1 MELEEIGGW
10 TIHDY
15 RSWLGH
21 YSRVNQKTKR
31 LSVSTLKRGEFRE
44 YFNSEHPYLMN
55 PVLFSF
61 VAPITIFIEGEE
73 PITVRLD
80 ARNLPDVIISITE
93 NFLRKNE
100 IFRKE
105 KREYVRFSRL
115 GGWLEKTFAAKMT
128 QTATFET
135 SKVHHAVGKH
145 LYRLFHEPTA
155 GEIATVLLEDRELW
169 VEDLH
174 LWPSVKCSNC
184 PQPLKHPV
192 SKLLGIGP
200 ECGGHEYKFGE
211 DAIESFRLVI
221 SRFDKKLYFQ
231 MPPQLNPIL
240 FERLRKN
247 VEEQRTT

>member
-10 TIHDY
+10 TIHNY
-15 RSWLGH
+15 LNWLGD

-31 LSVSTLKRGEFRE
+31 LSVSTVKKGEFRE
-44 YFNSEHPYLMN
+44 YFNREHPYLIN

-61 VAPITIFIEGEE
+61 VAPITISIEGEE
-73 PITVRLD
+73 PITLRFD
-80 ARNLPDVIISITE
+80 ARSLPDVRIRITE
-93 NFLRKNE
+93 HFLRQNE

-105 KREYVRFSRL
+105 KRKVVRFSRL
-115 GGWLEKTFAAKMT
+115 GGWLEKTLTAKT
-128 QTATFET
+128 VQVVTFET
-135 SKVHHAVGKH
+135 SKVHHAARKH
-145 LYRLFHEPTA
+145 LYRLFHKPTRH
-155 GEIATVLLEDRELW
+155 EIANALIKDRDLW
-169 VEDLH
+169 VEDTH
-174 LWPSVKCSNC
+174 LWPFGQCSNC
-184 PQPLKHPV
+184 SRPLVHPI

-200 ECGGHEYKFGE
+200 ECGGHEYKSGDE
-211 DAIESFRLVI
+211 VIESFRLVI